1 MASRGNDDLSWTSAR
16 LARTELDHASEFPAP
31 AVEGRAPRAT
41 VAPARLILHRLGT
54 PLGEALLV
62 SDECGRLRALDW
74 ADHEPRMRRLLRLH
88 YGPDASPEAGPT
100 PGAVT
105 DALEAY
111 FAGELARL
119 NDITCATAG
128 TPFQRM
134 VWSALRDIPPGRTL
148 SYGAL
153 AARLDRPSAARA
165 VGLAN
170 GANPISVVIPCHR
183 LVGANGALTGY
194 GGGLGRKRWLLA
206 HEGA

>member
-1 MASRGNDDLSWTSAR
+1 
-16 LARTELDHASEFPAP
+16 
-31 AVEGRAPRAT
+31 
-41 VAPARLILHRLGT
+41 
-54 PLGEALLV
+54 
-62 SDECGRLRALDW
+62 
-74 ADHEPRMRRLLRLH
+74 
-88 YGPDASPEAGPT
+88 
-100 PGAVT
+100 VT
-105 DALEAY
+105 DALQAY

-134 VWSALRDIPPGRTL
+134 VWGALRTIPPGRTL